1 MSKLP
6 GQDLYCDTN
15 SIIHRLDARFKILAS
30 LVLMIVILNASTPL
44 SLALCVVTL
53 GVLLALTRI
62 RIGSIMRAVLPLVF
76 FVVISAL
83 LNLYAHQTGN
93 VVFTWNFMRITD
105 DGIHASLFFG
115 CRMIVVLLSASIIPL
130 STSTLDISDA
140 TERLMM
146 PLTRFKV
153 PAHEIG
159 IMLGIVLRFLP
170 ELAQELHHLY
180 AAQISRGVYL
190 RKRSRIPLLLSLLV
204 PLFTSA
210 LRHADALSG
219 AMEARC
225 FAPTYERSR
234 LYPFHMGKHEL
245 IAAGI
250 VVLMSACILLANL
263 YA

>member
-44 SLALCVVTL
+44 SLLLCVVSL

-62 RIGSIMRAVLPLVF
+62 SVGSIARAVLPLVF
-76 FVVISAL
+76 FVVVSAL
-83 LNLYAHQTGN
+83 LNLYANQAGN
-93 VVFTWNFMRITD
+93 VVFTWNFIRITD

-115 CRMIVVLLSASIIPL
+115 CRMIVLLLSASIIPL

-146 PLTRFKV
+146 PLARFKV

-159 IMLGIVLRFLP
+159 ISL
-170 ELAQELHHLY
+170 ELCCVSCLNWRK
-180 AAQISRGVYL
+180 SFTTCTL
-190 RKRSRIPLLLSLLV
+190 RKSAAAFTCENARASRLCCRCWFPCSQAHCAM
-204 PLFTSA
+204 PTRCQEQWKHAA
-210 LRHADALSG
+210 LRQRMS
-219 AMEARC
+219 
-225 FAPTYERSR
+225 
-234 LYPFHMGKHEL
+234 
-245 IAAGI
+245 AAG
-250 VVLMSACILLANL
+250 CIPFTWGNVNL
-263 YA
+263 SQRE